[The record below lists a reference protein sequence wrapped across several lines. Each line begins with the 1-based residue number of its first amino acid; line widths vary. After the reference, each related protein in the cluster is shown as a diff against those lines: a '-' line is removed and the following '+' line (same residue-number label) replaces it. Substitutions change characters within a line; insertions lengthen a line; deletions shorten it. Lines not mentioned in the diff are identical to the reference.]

1 MPRRSTFAALAV
13 VALVGGAGCWGGE
26 DEASRCEP
34 APAWFLA
41 LLDRRG
47 PVRMDDLWATA
58 RGETLGDSAAVQT
71 SDSFKIPPTLR
82 ENAWFVSVDVRP
94 EPGIETWVIS
104 DEAFRSTGL
113 LGLSSE
119 QLERGADVITSV
131 PGSRS
136 GFFGIRPD
144 SDGLGESV
152 TCVEEGLP

>member
-1 MPRRSTFAALAV
+1 MR
-13 VALVGGAGCWGGE
+13 GAGGGE

-34 APAWFLA
+34 VPAWFLA
-41 LLDRRG
+41 LLDGRG
-47 PVRMDDLWATA
+47 VRYEDLWATA

-71 SDSFKIPPTLR
+71 SDSFKIPPALR

-119 QLERGADVITSV
+119 QLDRGADVVTRV

-144 SDGLGESV
+144 SDGLWESV
-152 TCVEEGLP
+152 TCVEKGLPLDATR